1 MVSLKRTL
9 ALTAALFATATVPLA
24 ANAGEVSL
32 TGEGVVRYS
41 PDSARL
47 QFSISAEHRQPEKA
61 SARVADTMDKWRS
74 AIKAWR
80 DELQDYS
87 DADVNLYTRTLPVQ
101 EKGKEPERISVASQT
116 VSFSISDLDLLNPL
130 LEQANKLGLQ
140 YNLGSHQLF
149 HSDEQGLEQQA
160 LARAIQD
167 ARNRCVFVAEQLD
180 KACGEVV
187 SININGGHRPVP
199 MMMAEAKSAR
209 DTVSSVGPRE
219 IQASVSA
226 TFKLD

>member
-1 MVSLKRTL
+1 MVSLKHPL
-9 ALTAALFATATVPLA
+9 ALTAALLATAAVPLA

-32 TGEGVVRYS
+32 TGEGVVRYN

-47 QFSISAEHRQPEKA
+47 QFSVSAEHRQPQKA
-61 SARVADTMDKWRS
+61 SAQVADTMDKWRS
-74 AIKAWR
+74 AIKTWR
-80 DELQDYS
+80 DQLQDYS

-101 EKGKEPERISVASQT
+101 EKGKEPERVSVASQT
-116 VSFSISDLDLLNPL
+116 VSFSINDLELLNPL

-140 YNLGSHQLF
+140 YNLGSHQFF

-160 LARAIQD
+160 LARAIEN
-167 ARNRCVFVAEQLD
+167 ARNRCQFVAEQLD
-180 KACGEVV
+180 KTCGEVV

-219 IQASVSA
+219 IQSSVSA
-226 TFKLD
+226 TFELD

>member
-1 MVSLKRTL
+1 MVSLKHPL
-9 ALTAALFATATVPLA
+9 ALTAALLATAAVPLA

-32 TGEGVVRYS
+32 TGEGVVRYN

-47 QFSISAEHRQPEKA
+47 QFSVSAEHRQAQKA
-61 SARVADTMDKWRS
+61 SAQVADTMDKWRS
-74 AIKAWR
+74 AIKTWR
-80 DELQDYS
+80 DQLQDYS

-101 EKGKEPERISVASQT
+101 EKGKEPEQVSVASQT
-116 VSFSISDLDLLNPL
+116 VSFSVNDLELLNPL

-140 YNLGSHQLF
+140 YNLGNHQFF

-160 LARAIQD
+160 LARAIED
-167 ARNRCVFVAEQLD
+167 ARNRCQFVAEQLD
-180 KACGEVV
+180 KTCGEVV

-219 IQASVSA
+219 IQSSVSA
-226 TFKLD
+226 TFELD